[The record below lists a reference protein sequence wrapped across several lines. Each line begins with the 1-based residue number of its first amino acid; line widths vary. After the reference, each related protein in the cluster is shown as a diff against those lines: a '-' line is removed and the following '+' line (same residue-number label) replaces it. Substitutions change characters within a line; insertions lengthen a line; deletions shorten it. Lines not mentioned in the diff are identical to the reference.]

1 MIAPFSLQNAP
12 SLMEVIFPVQRLSAE
27 VFREK
32 STSSQILTSIG
43 TYWKGRKPLILNKA
57 CVLGTL
63 LPATGDDVGDL
74 RLFER
79 LMGMDPQALQ
89 ARLRAALPRSRA
101 PLAAEMAERYRR
113 GELSYADLVRKA
125 KRPEEMGEGFWEG
138 VWDEVNARLGTEARS
153 FPELVEQ
160 LGVARYGRRPR
171 MADPFSGSGQIPFE
185 AARLGCDARAADLN
199 PVACLLSWGAFHV
212 AGCSEADAARQ
223 EKARRELARALAR
236 EMDTLGVERDGR
248 GWRGRA
254 YLYCLEVRCPQ
265 SGWMVPV
272 LPTLVISEG
281 HRVVARLVPDPVRKR
296 YDISIEYVDA
306 ARWPE
311 EKKRAEAQGTLPR
324 VGKGTLVHSPD
335 GITAYRTR
343 MSTIR
348 GDYRDE
354 QGNNRNRLRPWEKE
368 DIVPR
373 PEDILQERLYCV
385 QWIRETEEAGR
396 AESQFRAVT
405 EADLER
411 ERRVTEYVRAHLA
424 DWEAAGLLPD
434 MKIEA
439 GQETNRLLR
448 ERGWTHWR
456 HLFNPRQLLAG
467 AILRRHM
474 TAETAPFVMN
484 ALNFNS
490 RLCMWS
496 VSKSIGG
503 GGAVTHVFYN
513 QALNT
518 QNNYGCR
525 GSAYLE
531 NILVS
536 RLSVSPLPDVAQAEV
551 LNRPAEQWEED
562 YDFCVTDP
570 PYGDAVNYEEIY
582 EFFIAWMRR
591 NPPEEFRDW
600 VWDSRRALAV
610 KGTGEGFRKGMVRA
624 FRRLAEHMS
633 SGGSITLM
641 FTHKSG
647 ELWGGLTWIIWA
659 AGLRVTASW
668 YVVTEKDSALRTGAN
683 VTGTVLLTLRR
694 AAGERRAW
702 RDELE
707 YELQEEVRAQVERMN
722 GQNSRLAGEESGGL
736 YQPVDFQMAAYTAAM
751 RVLTGCDVMDGVE
764 MRREAEA
771 PGVRAA
777 AMVDALIRYAQDVA
791 EELLRPAGLPAALE
805 RGWNMLNAAER
816 FYLKTAALER
826 EGPQKLDMYT
836 NMARAL
842 RVAGHERLMS
852 AESRANN
859 ARLKLSDELG
869 SGDRDP
875 EDEWGG
881 SPLRAL
887 LNAMRLLR
895 QGEEAEQVLAALAE
909 DCRGRYALLR
919 ETLAGMAEFLA
930 RARGGRADK
939 GGFTPQK
946 EAECA
951 RVLAEALRAHRA

>member
-1 MIAPFSLQNAP
+1 MRPC
-12 SLMEVIFPVQRLSAE
+12 
-27 VFREK
+27 
-32 STSSQILTSIG
+32 
-43 TYWKGRKPLILNKA
+43 PL
-57 CVLGTL
+57 
-63 LPATGDDVGDL
+63 P
-74 RLFER
+74 
-79 LMGMDPQALQ
+79 
-89 ARLRAALPRSRA
+89 
-101 PLAAEMAERYRR
+101 
-113 GELSYADLVRKA
+113 
-125 KRPEEMGEGFWEG
+125 EG
-138 VWDEVNARLGTEARS
+138 VA
-153 FPELVEQ
+153 
-160 LGVARYGRRPR
+160 
-171 MADPFSGSGQIPFE
+171 
-185 AARLGCDARAADLN
+185 
-199 PVACLLSWGAFHV
+199 
-212 AGCSEADAARQ
+212 
-223 EKARRELARALAR
+223 
-236 EMDTLGVERDGR
+236 
-248 GWRGRA
+248 
-254 YLYCLEVRCPQ
+254 
-265 SGWMVPV
+265 
-272 LPTLVISEG
+272 
-281 HRVVARLVPDPVRKR
+281 
-296 YDISIEYVDA
+296 
-306 ARWPE
+306 
-311 EKKRAEAQGTLPR
+311 
-324 VGKGTLVHSPD
+324 
-335 GITAYRTR
+335 
-343 MSTIR
+343 
-348 GDYRDE
+348 
-354 QGNNRNRLRPWEKE
+354 
-368 DIVPR
+368 
-373 PEDILQERLYCV
+373 
-385 QWIRETEEAGR
+385 
-396 AESQFRAVT
+396 
-405 EADLER
+405 
-411 ERRVTEYVRAHLA
+411 
-424 DWEAAGLLPD
+424 
-434 MKIEA
+434 
-439 GQETNRLLR
+439 
-448 ERGWTHWR
+448 
-456 HLFNPRQLLAG
+456 
-467 AILRRHM
+467 
-474 TAETAPFVMN
+474 
-484 ALNFNS
+484 
-490 RLCMWS
+490 
-496 VSKSIGG
+496 
-503 GGAVTHVFYN
+503 
-513 QALNT
+513 
-518 QNNYGCR
+518 
-525 GSAYLE
+525 
-531 NILVS
+531 
-536 RLSVSPLPDVAQAEV
+536 AEV
-551 LNRPAEQWEED
+551 LNRPAEQWEEE

-591 NPPEEFRDW
+591 NPPEEFRGW

-624 FRRLAEHMS
+624 FRRLAENMS

-641 FTHKSG
+641 FTHKSSA
-647 ELWGGLTWIIWA
+647 LWGGLAWIIWA

-668 YVVTEKDSALRTGAN
+668 YVVTETDCALRTGAN

-771 PGVRAA
+771 PGDRAV

-842 RVAGHERLMS
+842 RAAGHERLMS

>member
-1 MIAPFSLQNAP
+1 MLAPFSLQHAP

-27 VFREK
+27 VFKERQ
-32 STSSQILTSIG
+32 SGSGQTLTPLGS
-43 TYWKGRKPLILNKA
+43 YWKGRKPLILNKA

-113 GELSYADLVRKA
+113 GELSYADLVREA

-236 EMDTLGVERDGR
+236 EMDALGVERDGR

-324 VGKGTLVHSPD
+324 AEKGTLVHSPD

-439 GQETNRLLR
+439 GAKNDEPIRT
-448 ERGWTHWR
+448 RGWTHWR

-484 ALNFNS
+484 ALNYNS
-490 RLCMWS
+490 KLCIWDKGRDN
-496 VSKSIGG
+496 VQN
-503 GGAVTHVFYN
+503 VFYN

-525 GSAYLE
+525 GSVFLGNVVE
-531 NILVS
+531 G
-536 RLSVSPLPDVAQAEV
+536 RMRPCPLPEGVAAEV
-551 LNRPAEQWEED
+551 LNRPAEQWEEE

-582 EFFIAWMRR
+582 EYT
-591 NPPEEFRDW
+591 
-600 VWDSRRALAV
+600 SKQAV
-610 KGTGEGFRKGMVRA
+610 RP
-624 FRRLAEHMS
+624 LP
-633 SGGSITLM
+633 
-641 FTHKSG
+641 
-647 ELWGGLTWIIWA
+647 
-659 AGLRVTASW
+659 
-668 YVVTEKDSALRTGAN
+668 N
-683 VTGTVLLTLRR
+683 
-694 AAGERRAW
+694 
-702 RDELE
+702 
-707 YELQEEVRAQVERMN
+707 
-722 GQNSRLAGEESGGL
+722 
-736 YQPVDFQMAAYTAAM
+736 DFP
-751 RVLTGCDVMDGVE
+751 R
-764 MRREAEA
+764 
-771 PGVRAA
+771 
-777 AMVDALIRYAQDVA
+777 
-791 EELLRPAGLPAALE
+791 
-805 RGWNMLNAAER
+805 
-816 FYLKTAALER
+816 
-826 EGPQKLDMYT
+826 
-836 NMARAL
+836 
-842 RVAGHERLMS
+842 
-852 AESRANN
+852 
-859 ARLKLSDELG
+859 
-869 SGDRDP
+869 
-875 EDEWGG
+875 
-881 SPLRAL
+881 
-887 LNAMRLLR
+887 
-895 QGEEAEQVLAALAE
+895 
-909 DCRGRYALLR
+909 
-919 ETLAGMAEFLA
+919 
-930 RARGGRADK
+930 
-939 GGFTPQK
+939 
-946 EAECA
+946 
-951 RVLAEALRAHRA
+951 

>member
-1 MIAPFSLQNAP
+1 M
-12 SLMEVIFPVQRLSAE
+12 
-27 VFREK
+27 
-32 STSSQILTSIG
+32 
-43 TYWKGRKPLILNKA
+43 
-57 CVLGTL
+57 
-63 LPATGDDVGDL
+63 
-74 RLFER
+74 
-79 LMGMDPQALQ
+79 
-89 ARLRAALPRSRA
+89 
-101 PLAAEMAERYRR
+101 
-113 GELSYADLVRKA
+113 
-125 KRPEEMGEGFWEG
+125 
-138 VWDEVNARLGTEARS
+138 
-153 FPELVEQ
+153 
-160 LGVARYGRRPR
+160 
-171 MADPFSGSGQIPFE
+171 
-185 AARLGCDARAADLN
+185 
-199 PVACLLSWGAFHV
+199 
-212 AGCSEADAARQ
+212 
-223 EKARRELARALAR
+223 
-236 EMDTLGVERDGR
+236 
-248 GWRGRA
+248 
-254 YLYCLEVRCPQ
+254 
-265 SGWMVPV
+265 
-272 LPTLVISEG
+272 
-281 HRVVARLVPDPVRKR
+281 
-296 YDISIEYVDA
+296 
-306 ARWPE
+306 
-311 EKKRAEAQGTLPR
+311 
-324 VGKGTLVHSPD
+324 
-335 GITAYRTR
+335 
-343 MSTIR
+343 
-348 GDYRDE
+348 
-354 QGNNRNRLRPWEKE
+354 
-368 DIVPR
+368 
-373 PEDILQERLYCV
+373 
-385 QWIRETEEAGR
+385 
-396 AESQFRAVT
+396 
-405 EADLER
+405 
-411 ERRVTEYVRAHLA
+411 
-424 DWEAAGLLPD
+424 
-434 MKIEA
+434 
-439 GQETNRLLR
+439 
-448 ERGWTHWR
+448 
-456 HLFNPRQLLAG
+456 
-467 AILRRHM
+467 
-474 TAETAPFVMN
+474 
-484 ALNFNS
+484 
-490 RLCMWS
+490 
-496 VSKSIGG
+496 
-503 GGAVTHVFYN
+503 
-513 QALNT
+513 
-518 QNNYGCR
+518 
-525 GSAYLE
+525 
-531 NILVS
+531 
-536 RLSVSPLPDVAQAEV
+536 
-551 LNRPAEQWEED
+551 
-562 YDFCVTDP
+562 
-570 PYGDAVNYEEIY
+570 NYEEIY

-591 NPPEEFRDW
+591 NPPEEFRGW

-624 FRRLAEHMS
+624 FRRLAENMS

-647 ELWGGLTWIIWA
+647 ALWGGLAWIIWA

-668 YVVTEKDSALRTGAN
+668 YVVTETDCALRTGAN

-751 RVLTGCDVMDGVE
+751 RVLTGCDVIDGVE

-771 PGVRAA
+771 PGVRAV

-895 QGEEAEQVLAALAE
+895 QGEEAEQVLAVLAE

-930 RARGGRADK
+930 RTRGGRADK
-939 GGFTPQK
+939 GAFTPQK

>member
-1 MIAPFSLQNAP
+1 MLAPFSLQNAP

-27 VFREK
+27 CFREQNVR
-32 STSSQILTSIG
+32 TGRILTPLGS
-43 TYWKGRKPLILNKA
+43 YWKGRKPLILNKA

-63 LPATGDDVGDL
+63 LPATGDDMGDL

-101 PLAAEMAERYRR
+101 HQAAEMAERYRR
-113 GELSYADLVRKA
+113 GELSYADLIREA

-212 AGCSEADAARQ
+212 AGCSAADAARQ
-223 EKARRELARALAR
+223 EKARRDLARALAR
-236 EMDTLGVERDGR
+236 EMDALGVERDGR

-296 YDISIEYVDA
+296 YGISIEYVDA

-311 EKKRAEAQGTLPR
+311 EKKRAETQGTLPR
-324 VGKGTLVHSPD
+324 AEKGTLVHSPD
-335 GITAYRTR
+335 GITVYRTR
-343 MSTIR
+343 MSSIR

-354 QGNNRNRLRPWEKE
+354 HGENRNRLRPWEKE

-385 QWIRETEEAGR
+385 QWIKETEEAGR
-396 AESQFRAVT
+396 AESRFRAVT

-424 DWEAAGLLPD
+424 AWEAAGLLPD

-439 GQETNRLLR
+439 GAKNDEPIRT
-448 ERGWTHWR
+448 RGWTHWR

-484 ALNFNS
+484 ALNWNARLSVWNKGIGANS
-490 RLCMWS
+490 
-496 VSKSIGG
+496 VQN
-503 GGAVTHVFYN
+503 VFYN

-525 GSAYLE
+525 GSVYLGNVVE
-531 NILVS
+531 GKMIS
-536 RLSVSPLPDVAQAEV
+536 CPLPEGVEAEV
-551 LNRPAEQWEED
+551 LNRPAEQWAED

-591 NPPEEFRDW
+591 NPPEEFRGW

-610 KGTGEGFRKGMVRA
+610 KGTGEGFREGMIRA
-624 FRRLAEHMS
+624 FRRLVEKMS
-633 SGGSITLM
+633 AGGSITLM

-647 ELWGGLTWIIWA
+647 ELWGEMAWIIWA

-668 YVVTEKDSALRTGAN
+668 YVVTETDCALRTGAN

-694 AAGERRAW
+694 ADGERRVW

-707 YELQEEVRAQVERMN
+707 HELQEEVRGQVERMN
-722 GQNSRLAGEESGGL
+722 GQNRRLAGEESGGL

-751 RVLTGCDVMDGVE
+751 RVLTGCDVIDGVE

-771 PGVRAA
+771 PGARAE
-777 AMVDALIRYAQDVA
+777 AMVGELIRYAQDVA

-816 FYLKTAALER
+816 FYLKTAAQER

-842 RVAGHERLMS
+842 RVTGHERLMS

-859 ARLKLSDELG
+859 ARLKFSDELG
-869 SGDRDP
+869 GGDRDP

-895 QGEEAEQVLAALAE
+895 QGEAAEQVLAALAE
-909 DCRGRYALLR
+909 NCRGRYALLR

-930 RARGGRADK
+930 WARGGRADK
-939 GGFTPQK
+939 GAFTPQK

-951 RVLAEALRAHRA
+951 RVLAEALRAHRV

>member
-1 MIAPFSLQNAP
+1 M
-12 SLMEVIFPVQRLSAE
+12 
-27 VFREK
+27 
-32 STSSQILTSIG
+32 
-43 TYWKGRKPLILNKA
+43 
-57 CVLGTL
+57 
-63 LPATGDDVGDL
+63 
-74 RLFER
+74 
-79 LMGMDPQALQ
+79 
-89 ARLRAALPRSRA
+89 
-101 PLAAEMAERYRR
+101 
-113 GELSYADLVRKA
+113 
-125 KRPEEMGEGFWEG
+125 
-138 VWDEVNARLGTEARS
+138 
-153 FPELVEQ
+153 
-160 LGVARYGRRPR
+160 
-171 MADPFSGSGQIPFE
+171 
-185 AARLGCDARAADLN
+185 
-199 PVACLLSWGAFHV
+199 
-212 AGCSEADAARQ
+212 
-223 EKARRELARALAR
+223 
-236 EMDTLGVERDGR
+236 
-248 GWRGRA
+248 
-254 YLYCLEVRCPQ
+254 
-265 SGWMVPV
+265 
-272 LPTLVISEG
+272 
-281 HRVVARLVPDPVRKR
+281 
-296 YDISIEYVDA
+296 
-306 ARWPE
+306 
-311 EKKRAEAQGTLPR
+311 
-324 VGKGTLVHSPD
+324 
-335 GITAYRTR
+335 
-343 MSTIR
+343 
-348 GDYRDE
+348 
-354 QGNNRNRLRPWEKE
+354 
-368 DIVPR
+368 
-373 PEDILQERLYCV
+373 
-385 QWIRETEEAGR
+385 
-396 AESQFRAVT
+396 
-405 EADLER
+405 
-411 ERRVTEYVRAHLA
+411 
-424 DWEAAGLLPD
+424 
-434 MKIEA
+434 
-439 GQETNRLLR
+439 R

-484 ALNFNS
+484 ALNWNA
-490 RLCMWS
+490 RLS
-496 VSKSIGG
+496 VWNKASAAGG
-503 GGAVTHVFYN
+503 GGIVQNVFYN

-525 GSAYLE
+525 GSAYLGNVVE
-531 NILVS
+531 GRMS
-536 RLSVSPLPDVAQAEV
+536 PCPLPEGVAAEV
-551 LNRPAEQWEED
+551 LNRPAEQWEEE

-591 NPPEEFRDW
+591 NPPEEFRGW

-647 ELWGGLTWIIWA
+647 ELWGELAWIIWA

-668 YVVTEKDSALRTGAN
+668 YVVTETDCALRTGAN

-751 RVLTGCDVMDGVE
+751 RVLTGCDVIDGVE

-771 PGVRAA
+771 PGVRAV

-826 EGPQKLDMYT
+826 EGSQKLDMYT

>member
-1 MIAPFSLQNAP
+1 MLAPFSLQHTP
-12 SLMEVIFPVQRLSAE
+12 SLVEVIFPVQRLSAE
-27 VFREK
+27 VFKERQAG
-32 STSSQILTSIG
+32 SGQALTPLGS
-43 TYWKGRKPLILNKA
+43 YWKGRKPLILNKA

-89 ARLRAALPRSRA
+89 ARLQAALPRARA
-101 PLAAEMAERYRR
+101 NQAAEMAERYRR
-113 GELSYADLVRKA
+113 GELSYADLVQKA
-125 KRPEEMGEGFWEG
+125 KRPEEMGEGFWDG

-185 AARLGCDARAADLN
+185 AARLGCDVLAADLS

-212 AGCSEADAARQ
+212 AGCSAAEAARQ
-223 EKARRELARALAR
+223 EKARRELARTLVR
-236 EMDTLGVERDGR
+236 EMDALGVERDGR

-272 LPTLVISEG
+272 LPHLVISEG
-281 HRVVARLVPDPVRKR
+281 CRVVARLVPDPVNKR

-306 ARWPE
+306 ASWPE
-311 EKKRAEAQGTLPR
+311 QKRRAEAEGTLPR
-324 VGKGTLVHSPD
+324 AEKGTLVHSPD
-335 GITAYRTR
+335 GRTVYRTR
-343 MSTIR
+343 ISTIR
-348 GDYRDE
+348 GDYKGDDGE
-354 QGNNRNRLRPWEKE
+354 NRNCLRPWSKE

-373 PEDILQERLYCV
+373 PEDLYQERLYCV
-385 QWIRETEEAGR
+385 QWIRETEDPGR

-411 ERRVTEYVRAHLA
+411 ERRVTDYVRAHLA
-424 DWEAAGLLPD
+424 GWEAEGLLPD

-439 GQETNRLLR
+439 GRETDRLLR

-456 HLFNPRQLLAG
+456 HLFNPRQLLQG

-484 ALNFNS
+484 ALNWNA
-490 RLCMWS
+490 RLS
-496 VSKSIGG
+496 VWDKGRDN
-503 GGAVTHVFYN
+503 VQNVFYN

-525 GSAYLE
+525 GSLYLR

-536 RLSVSPLPDVAQAEV
+536 RLSVSPLPEVTQAEV
-551 LNRPAEQWEED
+551 LNRPAEQWTED

-591 NPPEEFRDW
+591 NPPDEFRGW

-610 KGTGEGFRKGMVRA
+610 KGAGEGFRQGMIRA
-624 FRRLAEHMS
+624 FRRLAEKMS
-633 SGGSITLM
+633 SGGSMTLM

-647 ELWGGLTWIIWA
+647 ALWGGLAWIIWA

-668 YVVTEKDSALRTGAN
+668 YVVTETDCALRTGAN

-707 YELQEEVRAQVERMN
+707 YELQEEVRGQVERMN
-722 GQNSRLAGEESGGL
+722 GQNNRLAGEESGGL

-751 RVLTGCDVMDGVE
+751 RVLTGCDVIDGVE
-764 MRREAEA
+764 MRQQAEA
-771 PGVRAA
+771 PTGKVG
-777 AMVDALIRYAQDVA
+777 AMVNELIRYAQDVA
-791 EELLRPAGLPAALE
+791 EELLLPAGIPAALE
-805 RGWNMLNAAER
+805 RGWAMLNAAER
-816 FYLKTAALER
+816 FYLKTAAMEQA
-826 EGPQKLDMYT
+826 GPQKLDLYT
-836 NMARAL
+836 NMSRAL
-842 RVAGHERLMS
+842 RVTGYERLMS

-869 SGDRDP
+869 GGDCDP

-887 LNAMRLLR
+887 LNGMRLLR
-895 QGEEAEQVLAALAE
+895 QGEEAEQALATLAE

-930 RARGGRADK
+930 EMRASLADK
-939 GGFTPQK
+939 GAFTPQK

-951 RVLAEALRAHRA
+951 RVLAAALHAHRV

>member
-1 MIAPFSLQNAP
+1 MLAPFSLQHAP

-27 VFREK
+27 VFKERQ
-32 STSSQILTSIG
+32 SGSGQTLTPLGS
-43 TYWKGRKPLILNKA
+43 YWKGRKPLILNKA

-113 GELSYADLVRKA
+113 GELSYADLVREA

-212 AGCSEADAARQ
+212 AGCSAADAVRQ

-236 EMDTLGVERDGR
+236 EMDALGVERDGR

-324 VGKGTLVHSPD
+324 AEKGTLVHSPD

-439 GQETNRLLR
+439 GYNTNQPMR

-484 ALNFNS
+484 ALNWNA
-490 RLCMWS
+490 RLS
-496 VSKSIGG
+496 VWNKGRDTVQNI
-503 GGAVTHVFYN
+503 FYN

-525 GSAYLE
+525 GSAYLGNVVE
-531 NILVS
+531 GRMS
-536 RLSVSPLPDVAQAEV
+536 PCPLP
-551 LNRPAEQWEED
+551 
-562 YDFCVTDP
+562 
-570 PYGDAVNYEEIY
+570 
-582 EFFIAWMRR
+582 
-591 NPPEEFRDW
+591 
-600 VWDSRRALAV
+600 
-610 KGTGEGFRKGMVRA
+610 EGV
-624 FRRLAEHMS
+624 
-633 SGGSITLM
+633 
-641 FTHKSG
+641 
-647 ELWGGLTWIIWA
+647 A

-668 YVVTEKDSALRTGAN
+668 YVVTETDCALRTGAN

-694 AAGERRAW
+694 AAGEHRAW

-751 RVLTGCDVMDGVE
+751 RVLTGCDVIDGVE

-771 PGVRAA
+771 PGVRAV

>member
-1 MIAPFSLQNAP
+1 MSPC
-12 SLMEVIFPVQRLSAE
+12 
-27 VFREK
+27 
-32 STSSQILTSIG
+32 
-43 TYWKGRKPLILNKA
+43 PL
-57 CVLGTL
+57 
-63 LPATGDDVGDL
+63 P
-74 RLFER
+74 
-79 LMGMDPQALQ
+79 
-89 ARLRAALPRSRA
+89 
-101 PLAAEMAERYRR
+101 
-113 GELSYADLVRKA
+113 
-125 KRPEEMGEGFWEG
+125 EG
-138 VWDEVNARLGTEARS
+138 VA
-153 FPELVEQ
+153 
-160 LGVARYGRRPR
+160 
-171 MADPFSGSGQIPFE
+171 
-185 AARLGCDARAADLN
+185 
-199 PVACLLSWGAFHV
+199 
-212 AGCSEADAARQ
+212 
-223 EKARRELARALAR
+223 
-236 EMDTLGVERDGR
+236 
-248 GWRGRA
+248 
-254 YLYCLEVRCPQ
+254 
-265 SGWMVPV
+265 
-272 LPTLVISEG
+272 
-281 HRVVARLVPDPVRKR
+281 
-296 YDISIEYVDA
+296 
-306 ARWPE
+306 
-311 EKKRAEAQGTLPR
+311 
-324 VGKGTLVHSPD
+324 
-335 GITAYRTR
+335 
-343 MSTIR
+343 
-348 GDYRDE
+348 
-354 QGNNRNRLRPWEKE
+354 
-368 DIVPR
+368 
-373 PEDILQERLYCV
+373 
-385 QWIRETEEAGR
+385 
-396 AESQFRAVT
+396 
-405 EADLER
+405 
-411 ERRVTEYVRAHLA
+411 
-424 DWEAAGLLPD
+424 
-434 MKIEA
+434 
-439 GQETNRLLR
+439 
-448 ERGWTHWR
+448 
-456 HLFNPRQLLAG
+456 
-467 AILRRHM
+467 
-474 TAETAPFVMN
+474 
-484 ALNFNS
+484 
-490 RLCMWS
+490 
-496 VSKSIGG
+496 
-503 GGAVTHVFYN
+503 
-513 QALNT
+513 
-518 QNNYGCR
+518 
-525 GSAYLE
+525 
-531 NILVS
+531 
-536 RLSVSPLPDVAQAEV
+536 AEV
-551 LNRPAEQWEED
+551 LNLPAEQWEEG

-591 NPPEEFRDW
+591 NPPEEFRGW

-624 FRRLAEHMS
+624 FRRLSENMS

-647 ELWGGLTWIIWA
+647 ALWGGLAWIIWA

-668 YVVTEKDSALRTGAN
+668 YVVTETDCALRTGAN

-694 AAGERRAW
+694 AAGEHRAW

-751 RVLTGCDVMDGVE
+751 RVLTGCDVIDGVE

-771 PGVRAA
+771 PGVRAV

>member
-1 MIAPFSLQNAP
+1 MNGRDIFRGLQYIGDDLIENAETGQFPAQNQGSGKTHRPIRRPLLIAALIALLLLLVGCAVVYVLKLEN
-12 SLMEVIFPVQRLSAE
+12 V
-27 VFREK
+27 K
-32 STSSQILTSIG
+32 IG
-43 TYWKGRKPLILNKA
+43 TGTEQRDYSLVDGVYVEDPHTVNTTTLTMAGLEGSDAYKA
-57 CVLGTL
+57 C
-63 LPATGDDVGDL
+63 AD
-74 RLFER
+74 F
-79 LMGMDPQALQ
+79 
-89 ARLRAALPRSRA
+89 
-101 PLAAEMAERYRR
+101 
-113 GELSYADLVRKA
+113 YAFQTKYTTDG
-125 KRPEEMGEGFWEG
+125 EEMGKAGTLPEGYWDNYRDVMDAKAKELAEQYGLKPEG
-138 VWDEVNARLGTEARS
+138 QRLKFRTTRN
-153 FPELVEQ
+153 
-160 LGVARYGRRPR
+160 
-171 MADPFSGSGQIPFE
+171 M
-185 AARLGCDARAADLN
+185 CDA
-199 PVACLLSWGAFHV
+199 
-212 AGCSEADAARQ
+212 
-223 EKARRELARALAR
+223 
-236 EMDTLGVERDGR
+236 LGVERDDR

-484 ALNFNS
+484 ALNWNA
-490 RLCMWS
+490 RLS
-496 VSKSIGG
+496 VWNKASAAGG
-503 GGAVTHVFYN
+503 GGIVQNVFYN

-525 GSAYLE
+525 GSAYLGNVVE
-531 NILVS
+531 GRMS
-536 RLSVSPLPDVAQAEV
+536 PCPLPEGVAAEV
-551 LNRPAEQWEED
+551 LNRPAEQWEEE

-591 NPPEEFRDW
+591 NPPEEFRGW

-647 ELWGGLTWIIWA
+647 ELWGELAWIIWA

-668 YVVTEKDSALRTGAN
+668 YVVTETDCALRTGAN

-771 PGVRAA
+771 PGVRAV

-805 RGWNMLNAAER
+805 CGWNMLNAAER

-842 RVAGHERLMS
+842 RAAGHERLMS

>member
-1 MIAPFSLQNAP
+1 
-12 SLMEVIFPVQRLSAE
+12 
-27 VFREK
+27 
-32 STSSQILTSIG
+32 
-43 TYWKGRKPLILNKA
+43 
-57 CVLGTL
+57 
-63 LPATGDDVGDL
+63 
-74 RLFER
+74 
-79 LMGMDPQALQ
+79 
-89 ARLRAALPRSRA
+89 
-101 PLAAEMAERYRR
+101 
-113 GELSYADLVRKA
+113 
-125 KRPEEMGEGFWEG
+125 
-138 VWDEVNARLGTEARS
+138 
-153 FPELVEQ
+153 
-160 LGVARYGRRPR
+160 
-171 MADPFSGSGQIPFE
+171 
-185 AARLGCDARAADLN
+185 
-199 PVACLLSWGAFHV
+199 
-212 AGCSEADAARQ
+212 
-223 EKARRELARALAR
+223 
-236 EMDTLGVERDGR
+236 
-248 GWRGRA
+248 
-254 YLYCLEVRCPQ
+254 
-265 SGWMVPV
+265 
-272 LPTLVISEG
+272 
-281 HRVVARLVPDPVRKR
+281 
-296 YDISIEYVDA
+296 
-306 ARWPE
+306 
-311 EKKRAEAQGTLPR
+311 
-324 VGKGTLVHSPD
+324 
-335 GITAYRTR
+335 
-343 MSTIR
+343 
-348 GDYRDE
+348 
-354 QGNNRNRLRPWEKE
+354 
-368 DIVPR
+368 
-373 PEDILQERLYCV
+373 
-385 QWIRETEEAGR
+385 
-396 AESQFRAVT
+396 
-405 EADLER
+405 
-411 ERRVTEYVRAHLA
+411 
-424 DWEAAGLLPD
+424 
-434 MKIEA
+434 
-439 GQETNRLLR
+439 
-448 ERGWTHWR
+448 
-456 HLFNPRQLLAG
+456 
-467 AILRRHM
+467 M

-484 ALNFNS
+484 ALNWNA
-490 RLCMWS
+490 RLS
-496 VSKSIGG
+496 VWNKASAAGG
-503 GGAVTHVFYN
+503 GGIVQNVFYN

-525 GSAYLE
+525 GSAYLGNVVE
-531 NILVS
+531 GRMS
-536 RLSVSPLPDVAQAEV
+536 PCPLPEGVAAEV
-551 LNRPAEQWEED
+551 LNRPAEQWEEE

-591 NPPEEFRDW
+591 NPPEEFRGW

-647 ELWGGLTWIIWA
+647 ELWGELAWIIWA

-668 YVVTEKDSALRTGAN
+668 YVVTETDCALRTGAN

-771 PGVRAA
+771 PGVRAV

-805 RGWNMLNAAER
+805 CGWNMLNAAER

-842 RVAGHERLMS
+842 RAAGHERLMS